1 MYYGSVGNNNLCVRG
16 NVATTVNPPSACGA
30 YSGIWGIC
38 GCWGY
43 SAILENN
50 SVDLWSNTAKEP
62 KLNTGQTSN
71 NFAFGTGYRNKDRL
85 FHFNL
90 TQISGT
96 NTIGYTSPFSASTQG
111 SLLQAY
117 KCQTMSNTQSSITI
131 TAAGVYPYT
140 FAGWRLN
147 NASGTFLTL
156 TATTSWF
163 YNGDYGGS
171 NMSNI
176 KQLYAQSIS

>member
-16 NVATTVNPPSACGA
+16 NVSTTLNPPSACGA
-30 YSGIWGIC
+30 YNAMWGIC

-43 SAILENN
+43 SSILTND
-50 SVDLWSNTAKEP
+50 SVQLWSDTAKEP
-62 KLNTGQTSN
+62 KLNTGQSSN

-96 NTIGYTSPFSASTQG
+96 NTIGYTSPFAASTQG

-117 KCQTMSNTQSSITI
+117 KCQTMSNTQTFITI
-131 TAAGVYPYT
+131 TAAGVYPNT

-156 TATTSWF
+156 TATTNWF
-163 YNGDYGGS
+163 YNGTYGGS

-176 KQLYAQSIS
+176 KQLYAQAIS